1 MGFFQKNYNSID
13 YLTNSIKTTFP
24 PGSEFSIYKAECLRY
39 ANENTEHHDPLREH
53 VGINITNKD
62 FFRIKNME
70 AEGIFNEPNIYL
82 EVDTIED
89 FKMLSQLVPIVIDE
103 RGIDFG
109 LKDLIEVSKM
119 KPEISNQN
127 KYVKRR
133 WREFRKE

>member
-1 MGFFQKNYNSID
+1 
-13 YLTNSIKTTFP
+13 
-24 PGSEFSIYKAECLRY
+24 
-39 ANENTEHHDPLREH
+39 
-53 VGINITNKD
+53 
-62 FFRIKNME
+62 ME
-70 AEGIFNEPNIYL
+70 AKGIFNEPNIYL

-89 FKMLSQLVPIVIDE
+89 FKMLSQLVPIVINE